1 MKKLL
6 LAALALAVVAFA
18 PTKSTEITTEH
29 EIHLHRHAEAAP
41 KNVTWQCR
49 NCGQTSWLRPGTLP
63 ASYGCDGDFTKR
75 HVWERLD

>member
-1 MKKLL
+1 MMKKFLF
-6 LAALALAVVAFA
+6 AAIALAVVAFA
-18 PTKSTEITTEH
+18 PSNPAVTAEP
-29 EIHLHRHAEAAP
+29 EIHLHNHAEAASR
-41 KNVTWQCR
+41 NVTWQCR